1 MTGFKKAA
9 REACDYITKNLTVD
23 VNDLN
28 KDVLI
33 NIAKTSMS
41 SKIIGNDASFF
52 SQLVVDALMSVK
64 VTNLLGDAKYPV
76 KAVNIIK
83 SHGQST

>member
-23 VNDLN
+23 VDDLN

-33 NIAKTSMS
+33 SIAKTSMS
-41 SKIIGNDASFF
+41 SKIIGNDANFF
-52 SQLVVDALMSVK
+52 S
-64 VTNLLGDAKYPV
+64 
-76 KAVNIIK
+76 
-83 SHGQST
+83 

>member
-23 VNDLN
+23 VGDLD
-28 KDVLI
+28 KEVLI

-41 SKIIGNDASFF
+41 SKIIGNDSIFF
-52 SQLVVDALMSVK
+52 SQLVVDALLTVK
-64 VTNLLGDAKYPV
+64 TTNLLGENKYPI
-76 KAVNIIK
+76 KAVNIVK
-83 SHGQST
+83 SHG